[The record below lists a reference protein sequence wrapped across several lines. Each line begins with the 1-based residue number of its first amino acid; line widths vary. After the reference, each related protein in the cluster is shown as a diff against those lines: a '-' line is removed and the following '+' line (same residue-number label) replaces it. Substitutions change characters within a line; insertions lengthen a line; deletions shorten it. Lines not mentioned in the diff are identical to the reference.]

1 MTVLFHISRTKGI
14 HVYRSVIG
22 NTPMADFI
30 SFINSK
36 DRNIEYMEYVYSIT
50 NTFVKDKKKKGLSY
64 GHFLISLSLCMYA
77 SSTAHI

>member
-30 SFINSK
+30 SF
-36 DRNIEYMEYVYSIT
+36 NIEYMEYFYSIT
-50 NTFVKDKKKKGLSY
+50 
-64 GHFLISLSLCMYA
+64 
-77 SSTAHI
+77 